1 LTCCNLFIVLTRIY
15 FLVINIGTFCTVLY
29 TYANRVCIIKMV
41 FFMKISTGIIVS
53 TSHLDASIGL
63 WENDVTD

>member
-1 LTCCNLFIVLTRIY
+1 MTYCNLFIVLTRIY

-41 FFMKISTGIIVS
+41 FFMKINTGIIIS
-53 TSHLDASIGL
+53 TSQIDTSIGL
-63 WENDVTD
+63 WEIDVA